1 MDKLIVKL
9 VAELDRLKLR
19 EKTLVVFVGDNGSVN
34 GGRVDGKK
42 VNGGKG
48 TMKEGGSR
56 VPCVISWKGTTP
68 ASVVSKDLI
77 DFSDFYPTLAEV
89 AGARLPAGVTIDG
102 RSFAAK
108 LRGQEGKQRDW
119 VYVELGQQQYVR
131 DARWKLTG
139 DGILS
144 DMQEAPFGELAVEAG
159 TEDSQAAAAR
169 ETSAGGPGA
178 VEVNAS
184 GSGTS
189 PVIPTKSDDRSDRV
203 AQIPIIS
210 IAVIDISFGL
220 ARHYVWPLSLRCLLI
235 IQCATRP
242 PRGAKFWL
250 AQKGGTPIARPA
262 RLRQHD
268 WPKSQPLKLPA
279 PAGPKKVTGF

>member
-1 MDKLIVKL
+1 M
-9 VAELDRLKLR
+9 
-19 EKTLVVFVGDNGSVN
+19 
-34 GGRVDGKK
+34 
-42 VNGGKG
+42 
-48 TMKEGGSR
+48 
-56 VPCVISWKGTTP
+56 SW
-68 ASVVSKDLI
+68 
-77 DFSDFYPTLAEV
+77 
-89 AGARLPAGVTIDG
+89 
-102 RSFAAK
+102 
-108 LRGQEGKQRDW
+108 
-119 VYVELGQQQYVR
+119 
-131 DARWKLTG
+131 
-139 DGILS
+139 
-144 DMQEAPFGELAVEAG
+144 
-159 TEDSQAAAAR
+159 
-169 ETSAGGPGA
+169 
-178 VEVNAS
+178 
-184 GSGTS
+184 S

-250 AQKGGTPIARPA
+250 AQKGGTPIATPA